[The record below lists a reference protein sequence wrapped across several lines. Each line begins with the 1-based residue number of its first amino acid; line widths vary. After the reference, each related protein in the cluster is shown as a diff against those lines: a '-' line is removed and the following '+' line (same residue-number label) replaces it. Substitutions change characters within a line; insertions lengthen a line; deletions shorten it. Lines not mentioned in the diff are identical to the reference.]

1 MSSIA
6 IIPARGGSKRIPGKN
21 KKLFLGKPIITY
33 SIEAALQSSLFDE
46 VMVST
51 DDPEIAEIAKQ
62 LGASVPFL
70 RSSETSNDL
79 ATLAEV
85 IQEVLATYNGLN
97 KKFDTVC
104 CVLPTAPFV
113 SSEMLRLAYTKLQ
126 DENLEVV
133 FPVVAF
139 SFPIQRAL
147 KIKDQLVSMLS
158 PKYMNSRSQDLEERY
173 HDAGQF
179 YILNTNAFQKEQKI
193 YLQLAGAIIASPLKV
208 QDIDTETDWKLAEM
222 KYKLVL

>member
-97 KKFDTVC
+97 KNFDTVC

-193 YLQLAGAIIASPLKV
+193 YLQLAGAIIVSPLKV

-222 KYKLVL
+222 KYKLD

>member
-97 KKFDTVC
+97 KNFDTVC

-173 HDAGQF
+173 HDDGQF

-222 KYKLVL
+222 KYKLD

>member
-222 KYKLVL
+222 KYKLD

>member
-97 KKFDTVC
+97 KNFDTVC

-173 HDAGQF
+173 HDAGKF

-222 KYKLVL
+222 KYKLD

>member
-51 DDPEIAEIAKQ
+51 GDPEIAEIAKQ

-222 KYKLVL
+222 KYKLD

>member
-6 IIPARGGSKRIPGKN
+6 IIPARGGSKRIPEKN

-33 SIEAALQSSLFDE
+33 SIEAAIQSSLFDE

-51 DDPEIAEIAKQ
+51 DDPEIAEIARQK
-62 LGASVPFL
+62 GASVPFL
-70 RSSETSNDL
+70 RSPETSNDH
-79 ATLAEV
+79 ATLADV
-85 IQEVLATYNGLN
+85 LREVLASYDRLN
-97 KKFDTVC
+97 KTFDTVC
-104 CVLPTAPFV
+104 CILPTAPFV
-113 SSEMLRLAYTKLQ
+113 SSEMLKQAYMKLQ
-126 DENLEVV
+126 NKKIDVV

-147 KIKDQLVSMLS
+147 KIEDGFVAMVT
-158 PKYMNSRSQDLEERY
+158 PKHMNSRSQDLEERY

-179 YILNTNAFQKEQKI
+179 YLLKTSAFLKEQKI
-193 YLQLAGAIIASPLKV
+193 YLEQAGTIIANPLKV

-222 KYKLVL
+222 KYKLH

>member
-51 DDPEIAEIAKQ
+51 DDPEIAEIAQQ

-222 KYKLVL
+222 KYKLD

>member
-97 KKFDTVC
+97 KSFDTVC

-222 KYKLVL
+222 KYKLD

>member
-147 KIKDQLVSMLS
+147 KIKDKLVSMLS

-222 KYKLVL
+222 KYKLD

>member
-97 KKFDTVC
+97 KNFDTVC

-222 KYKLVL
+222 KYKLD

>member
-193 YLQLAGAIIASPLKV
+193 YLQLAGAIIVSPLKV

-222 KYKLVL
+222 KYKLD

>member
-1 MSSIA
+1 M
-6 IIPARGGSKRIPGKN
+6 
-21 KKLFLGKPIITY
+21 
-33 SIEAALQSSLFDE
+33 
-46 VMVST
+46 M
-51 DDPEIAEIAKQ
+51 
-62 LGASVPFL
+62 GASVPFL

-222 KYKLVL
+222 KYKLD

>member
-126 DENLEVV
+126 D
-133 FPVVAF
+133 
-139 SFPIQRAL
+139 
-147 KIKDQLVSMLS
+147 
-158 PKYMNSRSQDLEERY
+158 
-173 HDAGQF
+173 
-179 YILNTNAFQKEQKI
+179 
-193 YLQLAGAIIASPLKV
+193 
-208 QDIDTETDWKLAEM
+208 
-222 KYKLVL
+222 

>member
-6 IIPARGGSKRIPGKN
+6 IIPARGGSKRIPEKN

-33 SIEAALQSSLFDE
+33 SIEAAIQSSLFDE

-51 DDPEIAEIAKQ
+51 DDPEIAEIARQK
-62 LGASVPFL
+62 GASVPFL
-70 RSSETSNDL
+70 RSPETSNDH
-79 ATLAEV
+79 ATLADV
-85 IQEVLATYNGLN
+85 LREVLASYDRLN
-97 KKFDTVC
+97 KTFDTVC
-104 CVLPTAPFV
+104 CILPTAPFV
-113 SSEMLRLAYTKLQ
+113 SSEMLKQAYMKLQ
-126 DENLEVV
+126 NKKIDVV

-147 KIKDQLVSMLS
+147 KIEDGFVAMVT
-158 PKYMNSRSQDLEERY
+158 PKHMNSRSQDLEERY

-179 YILNTNAFQKEQKI
+179 YLLKTSAFLKEQKI
-193 YLQLAGAIIASPLKV
+193 YLEQAGSIIANPLKV

-222 KYKLVL
+222 KYKLH

>member
-46 VMVST
+46 VM
-51 DDPEIAEIAKQ
+51 
-62 LGASVPFL
+62 GASVPFL

-222 KYKLVL
+222 KYKLD